1 MGDPLLN
8 PKLKVEVVAEAMA
21 GDTPSLVLITPWT
34 INGMAFPP
42 DGTLPDTLMIGG
54 RAYPV
59 FMADIEGI
67 GLTHSVNLAA
77 TVATMS
83 SHEGARSAALAVA
96 GPFQEALARAREA
109 AQVTDPGKR
118 RLFRLDPPG

>member
-42 DGTLPDTLMIGG
+42 DGTLPDALTIGG

-59 FMADIEGI
+59 FTADIEGI